1 MDKQYSRQTV
11 TRFRRNRKCRK
22 SSKQGKSEWR
32 IMEGFIEER
41 AFGLTLLTVDWI
53 LASTDGRVNFKSGLV
68 AKNELDPG
76 IEPRSPAL
84 QVDYLPAEPQG
95 KPIHTHIYLKIF
107 FSIMVHPRRL
117 DIVPCAIQ
125 SNEFFCK

>member
-1 MDKQYSRQTV
+1 
-11 TRFRRNRKCRK
+11 
-22 SSKQGKSEWR
+22 
-32 IMEGFIEER
+32 MEGFIEER

-95 KPIHTHIYLKIF
+95 KPKNTGEGSLTILQGILLT
-107 FSIMVHPRRL
+107 
-117 DIVPCAIQ
+117 
-125 SNEFFCK
+125 

>member
-95 KPIHTHIYLKIF
+95 KPKNTRVGSL
-107 FSIMVHPRRL
+107 SL
-117 DIVPCAIQ
+117 L
-125 SNEFFCK
+125 